1 MNYLGIDLGGTN
13 IEIGIVNPTNEIIYS
28 NSFKTNDFETAED
41 CCNAIYN
48 DLKENNKH
56 PLQGIGIGAPSVNYY
71 TQQIENAPN
80 LSWGDIVP
88 IAKIFEAKFDLRTTV
103 INDANAAAL
112 GEWKFGGAQG
122 FNNFA
127 LITLGTG
134 VGIGLV
140 INGEIYHG
148 STGLGGEFGHI
159 CIDRHNGRECKCGNY
174 GCLESYIGR
183 EGILKTAK
191 QKIEFSSG
199 GTHLNKIIPSELACK
214 DIFKFARKEDPVA
227 VDIVDTISKDLGY
240 AISILANGMDLDDF
254 FLFGG
259 IANEGNFLKK
269 KTLKVLKE
277 YLFPAFKGKVN
288 INISQLLED
297 NAAIL
302 GVADLAKEADSE

>member
-13 IEIGIVNPTNEIIYS
+13 IEIGIVDSENEILYS
-28 NSFKTNDFETAED
+28 SNFKTKSFNTAEE
-41 CCNAIYN
+41 CSQAIFK
-48 DLKENNKH
+48 DLKENNTF
-56 PLQGIGIGAPSVNYY
+56 PYEGIGIGAPSVNYY
-71 TQQIENAPN
+71 NQRIENAPN
-80 LSWGDIVP
+80 LNWGEVIE
-88 IAKIFEAKFDLRTTV
+88 IASVFENTFDLKTTV

-112 GEWKFGGAQG
+112 GEWKFGGAKD
-122 FNNFA
+122 FENFA

-140 INGEIYHG
+140 LNGEIYHG

-159 CIDRHNGRECKCGNY
+159 CIERNNGRECKCGSY
-174 GCLESYIGR
+174 GCLESYVGK

-199 GTHLNKIIPSELACK
+199 GTHLNKIIPSELTSK

-227 VDIVDTISKDLGY
+227 VDIIDSIAQDLGY
-240 AISILANGMDLDDF
+240 AISLLANGLDIDNF

-259 IANEGNFLKK
+259 IAKEGNFIKK
-269 KTLKVLKE
+269 KTIKVLKQ

-288 INISQLLED
+288 LIISELID
-297 NAAIL
+297 NNAAIL
-302 GVADLAKEADSE
+302 GAADLAREAGK